1 MNRQPIVVATHL
13 SSPARI
19 SNRSPG
25 AVRVAILLLT
35 SFLSSVN
42 AGIAAE
48 LSDEV
53 FGAADDGLGP
63 LGGGAGYKRL
73 VVKYDYLV
81 KTEQEL
87 IDSLKKAKPGQVVY
101 VDDNAELD
109 FSPWVVVEDLVMAIS
124 AKVTLAS
131 GRGKNGSKGALL
143 CSDAFKTRPLF
154 QVDGNDVRITGL
166 RIRGPDP
173 KIRNQPL
180 NRWAREKG
188 RIRYYKF
195 PTSDGIQAAG
205 LNLEVDN
212 CELWGWSHGAIYLMK
227 GATNAHIHHN
237 YIHHNQ
243 RSHLG
248 YGVVLDQSNAL
259 IESNIF
265 DWNRHSIA
273 ATGRPGTSYE
283 ACNNLVGEHANS
295 HLFDMHGGRDRK
307 DGTDIAGDWIKVH
320 HNTFKAATK
329 RALVI
334 RGTPR
339 EGVEVHHNW
348 FAGAEVRSAVS
359 PRSAAFLNIYNN
371 QFGPERKLIE

>member
-1 MNRQPIVVATHL
+1 MNKQLIAVVTHL
-13 SSPARI
+13 DCPARI
-19 SNRSPG
+19 GNRGRG
-25 AVRVAILLLT
+25 AVRLAILLLI

-42 AGIAAE
+42 TGIAAE

-63 LGGGAGYKRL
+63 LGGGTGYKRL
-73 VVKYDYLV
+73 VVKYDYMV
-81 KTEQEL
+81 KTETEL
-87 IDSLKKAKPGQVVY
+87 IDSLKKATPGQVVY

-109 FSPWVVVEDLVMAIS
+109 FSPWVVVEDLVMVIP

-154 QVDGNDVRITGL
+154 KVDGNDVRITGL

-195 PTSDGIQAAG
+195 PTSDGIQAASP
-205 LNLEVDN
+205 NLEVDN
-212 CELWGWSHGAIYLMK
+212 CELWGWSHGAVYLMK

-283 ACNNLVGEHANS
+283 ARNNLVGEHANS
-295 HLFDMHGGRDRK
+295 HLFDMHGGRDRR

-320 HNTFKAATK
+320 HNTFKAATM

-339 EGVEVHHNW
+339 ERVEVHHNW
-348 FAGAEVRSAVS
+348 FAGVDEKSAVS
-359 PRSAAFLNIYNN
+359 PRSAGFLHIYKN
-371 QFGPERKLIE
+371 QFGPERKLVK